1 MTSEMASELVQL
13 HAAGARLTKGNLV
26 SGRRIWQAIE
36 DESAFGM
43 VFQPIVALRGRKVV
57 GAEALARFV
66 GLPTRSP
73 NAWFAEAE
81 AMSLGVDLE
90 LVAVERA
97 LDGLRD
103 LAPDLYL
110 SINVSPATIVDARFC
125 SVVSNAD
132 PRRLVLE
139 LTEHARVADYDRL
152 DLAMDTLR
160 AAGVRVAIDD
170 AGAGFASL
178 RHILKLRPDLIKLDM
193 SLIRDINLDPFKQ
206 ALATS
211 LISFA
216 EKSNAMIVAEGI
228 ESEAE
233 LSMLVE
239 LGVGYGQGFFLGEPV
254 PSLFTS

>member
-1 MTSEMASELVQL
+1 
-13 HAAGARLTKGNLV
+13 
-26 SGRRIWQAIE
+26 
-36 DESAFGM
+36 
-43 VFQPIVALRGRKVV
+43 
-57 GAEALARFV
+57 
-66 GLPTRSP
+66 
-73 NAWFAEAE
+73 
-81 AMSLGVDLE
+81 
-90 LVAVERA
+90 
-97 LDGLRD
+97 
-103 LAPDLYL
+103 
-110 SINVSPATIVDARFC
+110 
-125 SVVSNAD
+125 
-132 PRRLVLE
+132 
-139 LTEHARVADYDRL
+139 
-152 DLAMDTLR
+152 MDSLR